1 MLFEDGERE
10 LEYALEKSPMIMNSE
25 NFSSTLLLIKV
36 IKRLHRP
43 SKTIERKASY
53 EFWH

>member
-25 NFSSTLLLIKV
+25 NFASILLLIKV